1 MEVWW
6 LEYTR
11 IWSTH
16 LVTTGM
22 APRWGESLIVR
33 AHFQA
38 TYTYTYTS
46 LGQMLGYCS
55 EKVYK
60 FQSYDQFEFESNMKK
75 IAVTYLLILVIYIF
89 QVKGFPNQSNSMN
102 VLLGGLCKRKS
113 PSANCAKQNHP
124 SDARLTSCKFA
135 IFFTAHQL
143 EIWSSRVGINQI
155 QSVPDVL

>member
-1 MEVWW
+1 MEVRW

-22 APRWGESLIVR
+22 VPRWGESPIVR

-38 TYTYTYTS
+38 TYTYTS

-55 EKVYK
+55 EKV
-60 FQSYDQFEFESNMKK
+60 SNFSHMINLNLKVIWKK
-75 IAVTYLLILVIYIF
+75 TAVTYLSILVIYIF
-89 QVKGFPNQSNSMN
+89 LCQVKGFPNQSNSMN

-143 EIWSSRVGINQI
+143 EIWSSRVGIDQVENP
-155 QSVPDVL
+155 PDVL